1 MQTKARLNSEVDCV
15 TRVAMDLIRGTSVIG
30 IGQEQKKLIKIT
42 GFSSFFWQGMYLRH
56 IAEESDISGANL
68 FSQLEIRN
76 NLKLTFGSRNPV
88 G

>member
-1 MQTKARLNSEVDCV
+1 MQAKARLNSEVDCV

-30 IGQEQKKLIKIT
+30 IGQDQKKLIKIM
-42 GFSSFFWQGMYLRH
+42 GFGRFFWPRMYLRH

-68 FSQLEIRN
+68 FSQFEIRK
-76 NLKLTFGSRNPV
+76 NLRLTFGISNP